1 MEYHRCFLT
10 SNSKGGREVEMRAR
24 ERNKAKD
31 RERQEGREQLW
42 EVGDNCEVSGRVGQS
57 WAGRGR

>member
-10 SNSKGGREVEMRAR
+10 SNSKGGRWRGGPGEGT
-24 ERNKAKD
+24 KKD

-42 EVGDNCEVSGRVGQS
+42 EVGDNCEVSGR
-57 WAGRGR
+57 AGRGWAGGGR